1 MKVLQ
6 FFKQNQVHLGVKTAA
21 GILDVKRAAEQL
33 ESDVPVSL
41 GELIAQGDHGLAR
54 LHHLNEQAEGKNAL
68 FLSEQEISFAP
79 AVTHPEKIVCVGLNY
94 MNHAKETKMGIPESP
109 LLFSKFN
116 NTLAANHDTISIPE
130 ETKKMD
136 YEAELVIVIGR
147 KAKKVSREEA
157 LSYVF
162 GYTAGDD
169 LSARDLQL
177 KTGQWLLGKSPDGF
191 APVGPYIA
199 TRDEVDP
206 QNLTVESEVN
216 GEIRQHGNTRDM
228 IFDCATLISYI
239 SRTMTL
245 KPGDIIFT
253 GTPDG
258 VILGY
263 PEDRQNWLKSGDEVV
278 VRVKG
283 IGELRNRLR

>member
-6 FFKQNQVHLGVKTAA
+6 FFQQGQVCLGLKTAA
-21 GILDVKRAAEQL
+21 GILDVKKAAEQL
-33 ESDVPVSL
+33 EGDAPVSL
-41 GELIAQGDHGLAR
+41 DELITQGDHGLDCLR
-54 LHHLNEQAEGKNAL
+54 HLAGRAEGKKAL
-68 FLSEQEISFAP
+68 FLQEQDVSFAP

-94 MNHAKETKMGIPESP
+94 MDHAKETKMGIPKSP

-116 NTLAANHDTISIPE
+116 NTLAAHRDTISIPE

-147 KAKKVSREEA
+147 TAKKVSREEA

-177 KTGQWLLGKSPDGF
+177 KTSQWLLGKSPDGF

-216 GEIRQHGNTRDM
+216 GEVRQQGNTRDM

-263 PEDRQNWLKSGDEVV
+263 PEDKQNWLKSGDEVV
-278 VRVKG
+278 VRIKG
-283 IGELRNRLR
+283 IGELRNKLR